1 MTDSVLLPALL
12 LLPIFDW
19 TVTGALVAMAVIA
32 KPGIPFLTER
42 AVAALVIAIV
52 TTAYAGIALNTEQ
65 GYAWFGPDVARA
77 AVRVLIVVLGAA
89 PILWLVNFW
98 RGR

>member
-1 MTDSVLLPALL
+1 MTDSALLPFLL

-19 TVTGALVAMAVIA
+19 TVTGALVALAFQR
-32 KPGIPFLTER
+32 PRIPFLTER
-42 AVAALVIAIV
+42 AIAALVIAIV

-65 GYAWFGPDVARA
+65 GYPWFGADIARS
-77 AVRVLIVVLGAA
+77 AVRLLIVVLGAA